1 MGCLAIF
8 LYPAAI
14 WVFSK
19 VGWITLAGEASVW
32 KAGFWALGCIIL
44 VDLLTWGLQAL
55 VQLFSIPLSCLTGGV
70 FFRAIQGIFK
80 YFGLALAAHW
90 SHLFVVPWIFGDYW
104 WHAILIGFSFA
115 VIGSLI
121 GVQTKSN
128 FRYSRKYTFRSR

>member
-55 VQLFSIPLSCLTGGV
+55 VQLFSIPLSCLTGGG
-70 FFRAIQGIFK
+70 FFELSKA
-80 YFGLALAAHW
+80 YSNTSAWLWLHTGLTYLW
-90 SHLFVVPWIFGDYW
+90 YL
-104 WHAILIGFSFA
+104 
-115 VIGSLI
+115 GSLAII
-121 GVQTKSN
+121 GGMPS
-128 FRYSRKYTFRSR
+128 